1 LEGEG
6 GSEGRREGGRVGID
20 LLFMFSLLCFMY
32 VFFFSQ
38 LLFLAQLDY
47 SHTLFLFLPTT
58 TEPVIDLEQDFAG
71 MRVAKLR
78 SLLQEQGEEC
88 VGCVEKDDY
97 VRKIKEVGERRR
109 RK

>member
-1 LEGEG
+1 MRPLVF
-6 GSEGRREGGRVGID
+6 SHF
-20 LLFMFSLLCFMY
+20 LLFHLSLP
-32 VFFFSQ
+32 
-38 LLFLAQLDY
+38 AI
-47 SHTLFLFLPTT
+47 LP
-58 TEPVIDLEQDFAG
+58 TEPVIDLDQDFSG

-97 VRKIKEVGERRR
+97 VRKIKEVGERQK